1 MKTFKKAWSIISTAL
16 VVLIVL
22 CAVFLMGSRLMGY
35 QVYTVI
41 TGSMVPNYNV
51 GDLVYVKSVDSI
63 ENIRVGDA
71 ITFVMNEELTVATHR
86 VIRIDAEKQHLYT
99 KGDANEIADG
109 SPVHFNN
116 VIGVV
121 EFAIPLLGYVSDF
134 IQNPPGMY
142 ITIAAGAV
150 LVILVFLPD
159 FLPKKKEEAQEE
171 IPAELSAEEENAKLK
186 AELEALKAQ
195 LEQKQE

>member
-1 MKTFKKAWSIISTAL
+1 MATYELTTPFNPEEIKKL
-16 VVLIVL
+16 
-22 CAVFLMGSRLMGY
+22 R
-35 QVYTVI
+35 
-41 TGSMVPNYNV
+41 V